1 MDRKKSWSLDGL
13 LSNSVLPLTNLPRE
27 SGQSRLETGAAST
40 SPGPGRAALWGLRC
54 VWQGPSPCLEPR
66 LSSFP
71 LPCLSPFTSFCLVS
85 PSLPRPG
92 ALLPTSRPLRGFP
105 GAPSLQCLRTGGCH
119 GLPDTAAEMWSPM
132 SRRDSDLKVE
142 LIVSQSVLFVG
153 NLSRPHILENNFKTS
168 VKFGH
173 LFWNRRTVV
182 PGRCVN
188 DQVTQLRP
196 GAWQGGV

>member
-1 MDRKKSWSLDGL
+1 MEFLGLPWGEEEERVIMDRKKSWSLDGL

-85 PSLPRPG
+85 PSLPRPPPQTPETLKKSPNLG
-92 ALLPTSRPLRGFP
+92 PCSPPAGLFVDFLGLLPCSALGLGAATASPIRLLRCG
-105 GAPSLQCLRTGGCH
+105 LQCPEG
-119 GLPDTAAEMWSPM
+119 
-132 SRRDSDLKVE
+132 
-142 LIVSQSVLFVG
+142 
-153 NLSRPHILENNFKTS
+153 
-168 VKFGH
+168 
-173 LFWNRRTVV
+173 
-182 PGRCVN
+182 
-188 DQVTQLRP
+188 TQI
-196 GAWQGGV
+196 